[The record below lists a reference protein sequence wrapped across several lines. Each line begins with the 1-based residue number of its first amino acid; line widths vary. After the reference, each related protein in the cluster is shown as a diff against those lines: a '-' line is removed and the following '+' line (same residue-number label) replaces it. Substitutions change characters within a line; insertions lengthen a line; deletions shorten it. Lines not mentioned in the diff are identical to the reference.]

1 MSIAC
6 HLRRGAVSLTI
17 AALPAIAVAS
27 APSSIADDC
36 LSSPLSFACM
46 GDEFLL
52 EGLGGGNGD
61 PSQVAVAPEPPASS
75 EMRSACPARRAVDPA
90 VASPADP
97 SDQGGVSA
105 ASAIASALSRA
116 VA

>member
-61 PSQVAVAPEPPASS
+61 PSQVAVAPEPPAAPVTP
-75 EMRSACPARRAVDPA
+75 EE
-90 VASPADP
+90 
-97 SDQGGVSA
+97 GGVGAPA
-105 ASAIASALSRA
+105 APT
-116 VA
+116 VYP